1 MDPTRPSNTQPR
13 TPHTQFGERDIPG
26 SPPSGGAM
34 PSPPKSN
41 EVLPY
46 QRASTQLPPTATAAA
61 LASGRFYSQAQPS
74 SSPPT
79 QHTRVKSAPLANPMS
94 HSLSPIAPSESEYST
109 SLLSPKLGSDNQ
121 NSQDSQW
128 ENDEIQTD
136 SSEAL
141 VHEASQH
148 PPIQDSNYQD
158 THPAFRPNPIRS
170 RKSIDD
176 QEEPTIPVEPRDI
189 AVSGMSDVTLSEHP
203 HRDETQALHRNEQPV
218 ELALR
223 DDSSEEIV
231 MSSTA
236 YPGQEWIP
244 MQY

>member
-1 MDPTRPSNTQPR
+1 MDPTRASGTQSR
-13 TPHTQFGERDIPG
+13 TPHTEFGERDIPG
-26 SPPSGGAM
+26 SPSSAV
-34 PSPPKSN
+34 PSPQNGN
-41 EVLPY
+41 EGQPH

-74 SSPPT
+74 GSPPAA
-79 QHTRVKSAPLANPMS
+79 QHTRVKSAPLSTPMS
-94 HSLSPIAPSESEYST
+94 HSLSPIAPSESEYSN

-121 NSQDSQW
+121 NSTESQW
-128 ENDEIQTD
+128 ENDEVPTD

-148 PPIQDSNYQD
+148 PPIQDSDYHD

-170 RKSIDD
+170 RKSIDG

-203 HRDETQALHRNEQPV
+203 HRDEAQAVHRNEQPV

-223 DDSSEEIV
+223 DDTSEEIV